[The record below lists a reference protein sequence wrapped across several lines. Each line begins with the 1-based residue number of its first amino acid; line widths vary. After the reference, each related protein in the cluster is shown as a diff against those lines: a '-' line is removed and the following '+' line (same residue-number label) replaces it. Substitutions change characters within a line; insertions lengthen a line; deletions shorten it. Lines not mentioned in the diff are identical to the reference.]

1 LIEKIPLKLKLK
13 TPLYKIISYKMNNIT
28 YQYNR
33 LQQQHAELQERDF
46 KRKFMIGWLLFV
58 FILYMTESHALIG
71 LIKELNFLL
80 ICYEII
86 KILLF

>member
-1 LIEKIPLKLKLK
+1 
-13 TPLYKIISYKMNNIT
+13 MNNIT

-46 KRKFMIGWLLFV
+46 KRKIMICSLLFV
-58 FILYMTESHALIG
+58 FICYSTDSHFFLGLMGFISLI
-71 LIKELNFLL
+71 IHS
-80 ICYEII
+80 YDII